1 MPVLLYH
8 HLLTE
13 EENRLYRENGSVIS
27 TDEFEWQMKWLHDNG
42 WQTVSSRELIDFL
55 YEGKALPKKSVLIT
69 FDDGYASNL
78 RYAAPVLRQYGYT
91 AVIFV
96 SGTLLAQQP
105 APWDGD
111 ELQMMDPE
119 SMRDYTD
126 VFEFHSH
133 SYALHAT
140 DADGQ
145 PLMLSQTAV
154 SLAEDTQAN
163 LAFCTANTLY
173 AYPYGAFNENT
184 LTVLPQHGVRA
195 AFTTKQGYASLQG
208 DPMQIGRF
216 IVFPGTSQSRFIH
229 YLEEALS

>member
-1 MPVLLYH
+1 MKTALALVLTALLCLGAGCVDQPPSLQQKVPVLLYH

-105 APWDGD
+105 
-111 ELQMMDPE
+111 
-119 SMRDYTD
+119 
-126 VFEFHSH
+126 
-133 SYALHAT
+133 
-140 DADGQ
+140 
-145 PLMLSQTAV
+145 PL
-154 SLAEDTQAN
+154 
-163 LAFCTANTLY
+163 
-173 AYPYGAFNENT
+173 GW
-184 LTVLPQHGVRA
+184 GRA
-195 AFTTKQGYASLQG
+195 ADDGSRKHARLH
-208 DPMQIGRF
+208 GR
-216 IVFPGTSQSRFIH
+216 I
-229 YLEEALS
+229 